1 MAQDSENTESARNG
15 DPLEEAFNAPDA
27 ETRPEA
33 EGADAGATDAAGSSE
48 DPTEAEPIAD
58 PSSEAERLAND
69 RLEDLRRLQAEFQNF
84 RNRSQKEK
92 DQLRNHVVGDVMTSL
107 LTVVDDIDAARQHGD
122 LAEGPFAS
130 IATKLEDAL
139 TRQGLER
146 FGAVGDAFDPR
157 IHEAVMQQ
165 PTSEVAPDQ
174 VSLVL
179 RNGFKVKDRVLRP
192 AQVAVAVAE

>member
-48 DPTEAEPIAD
+48 DPAEAEPIAD